1 MTPRGTAA
9 LIASA
14 ALSLVMSL
22 SGCTAVEQSAGAR
35 SAPATPTAPA
45 TKSPTRRPSPQAQGT
60 LPTRALAALPPEA
73 AATWRLIQRGGPFPY
88 PRDGVVFQNRERRLP
103 IRERGYY
110 HEYTVPTPGS
120 RDRGARRLISGDG
133 IRELYYTGDHYRT
146 FVIVDTRS

>member
-22 SGCTAVEQSAGAR
+22 SGCTAVEQTAGAR
-35 SAPATPTAPA
+35 SAPAATTPT
-45 TKSPTRRPSPQAQGT
+45 KRPSPQAQGT

-133 IRELYYTGDHYRT
+133 TRELYYTGDHYRT
-146 FVIVDTRS
+146 FVIVDVRR